1 MKRIDFF
8 LEPVFTV
15 EVVVKINPKRK
26 KIHFFKFMLTFG
38 GVIKVKHIFWNKYL
52 FEFAAEFK
60 I

>member
-26 KIHFFKFMLTFG
+26 KIHFFKFMLTVG
-38 GVIKVKHIFWNKYL
+38 GVIQVKHL
-52 FEFAAEFK
+52 FE
-60 I
+60 